1 MFPFRRRK
9 RVLMLD
15 DDSAMRR
22 LVALLLQ
29 RAGYR
34 VDCFVSGNDAEAS
47 HAIRALGKK
56 DYAAILLDLMMPL
69 EGGMTVIRHLREQ
82 APTKLRRVVL
92 VTGAPDGV
100 IGPLRKEI
108 FGVVR
113 KPFQHDAIVKMVAD
127 ATA

>member
-1 MFPFRRRK
+1 MFLFRRRK

-22 LVALLLQ
+22 LVALLLK

-34 VDCFVSGNDAEAS
+34 VDCFVSGNDAIQS
-47 HAIRALGKK
+47 LGKK

-82 APTKLRRVVL
+82 APTKLRRVIL

-100 IGPLRKEI
+100 IGPLRNEI

-113 KPFQHDAIVKMVAD
+113 KPFQHDAIVKMVGD

>member
-22 LVALLLQ
+22 LVSLLLQ

-34 VDCFVSGNDAEAS
+34 VDCFVSGNDAI
-47 HAIRALGKK
+47 HALGKQN
-56 DYAAILLDLMMPL
+56 YAAILLDLMMPL

-82 APTKLRRVVL
+82 APGTLKRVVL
-92 VTGAPDGV
+92 ITGAPDGV
-100 IGPLRKEI
+100 IGPLRNEI

-113 KPFQHDAIVKMVAD
+113 KPFQHDAIVKMVGD

>member
-22 LVALLLQ
+22 LVGLLLK
-29 RAGYR
+29 RAGYQ
-34 VDCFVSGNDAEAS
+34 VDCFVSGNDAI
-47 HAIRALGKK
+47 HALGKK

-82 APTKLRRVVL
+82 APAKLRRVIL

-100 IGPLRKEI
+100 IGPLRNEI
-108 FGVVR
+108 FGIVR
-113 KPFQHDAIVKMVAD
+113 KPFQHDAIVKMVSD

>member
-34 VDCFVSGNDAEAS
+34 VDCFVSGNDAI
-47 HAIRALGKK
+47 HALGHKH
-56 DYAAILLDLMMPL
+56 YAAILLDLMMPL

-82 APTKLRRVVL
+82 APAKLRRVIL

-100 IGPLRKEI
+100 IGPLRNEI

-113 KPFQHDAIVKMVAD
+113 KPFQHDAIVKMVGD